1 MSNTLCPVPWMSQ
14 SLRANGDIRVCCQAQ
29 HGPTGGLLRDENG
42 KEYNARTAD
51 LKKVRNSELSKE
63 IRKYMMEGKWHPE
76 CVRCQTEMESGM
88 NARIDYENKIWIE
101 RGEFN
106 WEDLLSKTAADGT
119 ILEDEINCS
128 FYDVRFGNLCNLKCR
143 MCGPTDSSMW
153 YEDQVKLWGDSYKDS
168 HGKVKLIKNA
178 KGKYEPET
186 NLYDWHES
194 DHYWVQMD
202 NNIDQI
208 RKLYIVGG
216 EPLMIDRHYEFLQK
230 CVDRDCAKNIIVEY
244 NTNMTNIPQ
253 RAWDVWK
260 HFKQVNIG
268 ASVDGVGDLQYYMR
282 PPSRFDKIHENLLKV
297 SKAEGNFKVWIAA
310 TINVFNVLHFP
321 EFMEWILLN
330 KIPRVNDDEWRPII
344 TPHPLHGPKFYNIRM
359 LPGWAK
365 DHIKQKYEDY
375 KPRLLKIIDESNFT
389 EERKEASRRDAVGL
403 LDQYVDYMYAKDFS
417 EHLEQFW
424 YATRKLDKIRGHS
437 IEKYIPELYELLKDT
452 EVVSESKRD

>member
-1 MSNTLCPVPWMSQ
+1 MSKLETLCPVPWMSQ

-29 HGPTGGLLRDENG
+29 HGPTGGILRDEDG

-119 ILEDEINCS
+119 IEEDEINCS

-186 NLYDWHES
+186 DLYNWHES

-216 EPLMIDRHYEFLQK
+216 EPLIIDRHYEFLQK
-230 CVDRDCAKNIIVEY
+230 CVDQDCAKNIIVEY
-244 NTNMTNIPQ
+244 NTELININ
-253 RAWDVWK
+253 
-260 HFKQVNIG
+260 NI
-268 ASVDGVGDLQYYMR
+268 ASGKV
-282 PPSRFDKIHENLLKV
+282 KITLMLI
-297 SKAEGNFKVWIAA
+297 SGCI
-310 TINVFNVLHFP
+310 IN
-321 EFMEWILLN
+321 N
-330 KIPRVNDDEWRPII
+330 KI
-344 TPHPLHGPKFYNIRM
+344 NIR
-359 LPGWAK
+359 GK
-365 DHIKQKYEDY
+365 
-375 KPRLLKIIDESNFT
+375 
-389 EERKEASRRDAVGL
+389 
-403 LDQYVDYMYAKDFS
+403 
-417 EHLEQFW
+417 
-424 YATRKLDKIRGHS
+424 
-437 IEKYIPELYELLKDT
+437 
-452 EVVSESKRD
+452 